1 MRSTFTDDLS
11 LKAAAYRRKCCGIGV
26 GEWGAATHGVAKSL
40 SLSEPHLASEEDT
53 PDKVSLAPRPAGLGS
68 SS

>member
-1 MRSTFTDDLS
+1 M
-11 LKAAAYRRKCCGIGV
+11 